1 MTNSIPLA
9 VLVRA
14 VAAME
19 GAKRADERKDHTM
32 TSDEHIALVRSCSE
46 LSAHVSLIM
55 SMQSLV
61 QVSA

>member
-19 GAKRADERKDHTM
+19 GAKASDYRKDHAM
-32 TSDEHIALVRSCSE
+32 TIDEYMDIVRSCAE
-46 LSAHVSLIM
+46 LSAHVSLILA
-55 SMQSLV
+55 MQKPV
-61 QVSA
+61 EVSA